1 MWTRADNL
9 EMTWSTLHRS
19 YLLASTLAGPL
30 ARPIL
35 QRRLARGKEDGER
48 IDERLGNASA
58 PRPNGQLI
66 WMHGASVGE
75 AMSLLPLL
83 KHLLA
88 QRDELR
94 VLVTTGTVT
103 SARRLSDLLPDRA
116 LHQFVPVDTR
126 PAVRNFLDHWQ
137 PDLAIWVESELW
149 PRLVT
154 DSARRGTPM
163 ALVNARFSGKTLNSW
178 KRAPLM
184 LRALL
189 DSFRIIRTQDPETSV
204 RLRQF
209 RIASRFAGNM
219 KALIEPPECEPSA
232 LEAAKSA
239 VAGRQVWLAA
249 STHPAD
255 EQQVIPAQVQLK
267 DRLDTS
273 PLLVLAPRHPERGSE
288 VEEALTMAGLSV
300 AVRSRGEAPNAQT
313 DVWLADTL
321 GEMGL
326 WYRIAPVT
334 FAAGSFGTAGGHTP
348 FEPILLDSAV
358 VRGPNVSNFGPVYA
372 ALDARGGAVTIDS
385 AAELASAVEKLLVDD
400 RAHAQIIG
408 AAHAA
413 HDDLKPDLDALTRE
427 LLELLD
433 SKR

>member
-1 MWTRADNL
+1 
-9 EMTWSTLHRS
+9 MTWSTLHRT
-19 YLLASTLAGPL
+19 YLLASRLAGPL

-35 QRRLARGKEDGER
+35 QRRLARGKEDAER
-48 IDERLGNASA
+48 IGERLGCTSVA
-58 PRPNGQLI
+58 RPQGRLI

-75 AMSLLPLL
+75 AMSMLPLL
-83 KHLLA
+83 KNLLA
-88 QRDELR
+88 QRDDVN

-103 SARRLSDLLPDRA
+103 SARRLADLLPDRA

-126 PAVRNFLDHWQ
+126 PAVRSFLDHWQ

-154 DSARRGTPM
+154 DTARSGIPM
-163 ALVNARFSGKTLNSW
+163 ALVNARFSGKTLDSW

-189 DSFRIIRTQDPETSV
+189 ESFRIIRTQDPETSV

-209 RIASRFAGNM
+209 RIASRFAGNL
-219 KALIEPPECEPSA
+219 KALIEPPECELSA
-232 LEAAKSA
+232 LEAAKQA

-255 EQQVIPAQVQLK
+255 EHEVIPAHRMLK
-267 DRLDTS
+267 ERPGAS
-273 PLLVLAPRHPERGSE
+273 PLLVHAPRHPGRGGDI
-288 VEEALTMAGLSV
+288 EEALIKEDLSV
-300 AVRSRGEAPNAQT
+300 AVRSRGELPSAQT

-372 ALDARGGAVTIDS
+372 ALDARGGALTINS
-385 AAELASAVEKLLVDD
+385 AAELAGAVEKLLVDD
-400 RAHAQIIG
+400 RAHAQTIG
-408 AAHAA
+408 AARAA
-413 HDDLKPDLDALTRE
+413 HDDLKPDLDALTEE

-433 SKR
+433 SKL